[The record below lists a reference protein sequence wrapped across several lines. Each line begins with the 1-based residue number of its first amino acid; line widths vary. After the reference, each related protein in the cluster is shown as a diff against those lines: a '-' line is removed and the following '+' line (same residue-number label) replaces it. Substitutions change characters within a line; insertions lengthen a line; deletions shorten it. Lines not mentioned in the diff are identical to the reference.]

1 MVLLFIIWKRQYTN
15 VIILKLQQTEIVLLS
30 FVRQSKT
37 LPLSSCLIFPNNNW
51 PTLKQNQSL
60 YDIFLIIKRILW
72 PYKIPFTILFLTGAP
87 KKQILLPMT
96 GKPMEQALISGFQNS
111 KVKRMLKTWKPNEQA
126 SKSGFQNFKVNFF
139 FWKLQN
145 HLSRLQ
151 H

>member
-1 MVLLFIIWKRQYTN
+1 M
-15 VIILKLQQTEIVLLS
+15 QQTEIVLLS

-60 YDIFLIIKRILW
+60 YDIFLILKRILW

-96 GKPMEQALISGFQNS
+96 GKPMEQASISGFQNL
-111 KVKRMLKTWKPNEQA
+111 KVKKMLKTWKPMEKA
-126 SKSGFQNFKVNFF
+126 SIAGFQNLKVNFF
-139 FWKLQN
+139 WKLEN
-145 HLSRLQ
+145 HLSRRQ